1 MKSKINYRK
10 YFILLLIFTVFSL
23 ISYLVY
29 ILSINYIELDGDL
42 NYIDSDEVR
51 VLTLNN
57 IKNQNL
63 FINSGDKFKQKLIE
77 LNPEIEKIEIKVKDS
92 QSIIIKINNKKTCC
106 VVIDSDR
113 NKFLIN
119 LEGKVIKKLSSKS
132 SYPDEIELNQ
142 VVDMNSSFL
151 INSLQKLLDIE
162 NILISKNIEV
172 LETRL
177 DGKNIT
183 FVSKN
188 QKELILDDE
197 VSSKVFVEKLESMLN
212 YLKQNNKD
220 YQKIDFRFGNVIVE

>member
-42 NYIDSDEVR
+42 NYIDTDDVR

-106 VVIDSDR
+106 VIIDSNR

-132 SYPDEIELNQ
+132 SYPDEIGLNQ
-142 VVDMNSSFL
+142 AVDMNSSFL

>member
-106 VVIDSDR
+106 VIIDSNR

-119 LEGKVIKKLSSKS
+119 LEGKVLKKLSSKS

>member
-42 NYIDSDEVR
+42 NYIDTDDVR

-106 VVIDSDR
+106 VIIDSDR

>member
-42 NYIDSDEVR
+42 NYIDTDEVR

-106 VVIDSDR
+106 VIIDSNR

-119 LEGKVIKKLSSKS
+119 LEGKVLKKLSSKS

-162 NILISKNIEV
+162 NILISKNIEI

>member
-29 ILSINYIELDGDL
+29 ILSINYIELEGDL

-106 VVIDSDR
+106 VIIDSNR

-119 LEGKVIKKLSSKS
+119 LEGKVLKKLSSKS

>member
-77 LNPEIEKIEIKVKDS
+77 LNPEIEKIEIKVKDY

-106 VVIDSDR
+106 VIIDSNR

-132 SYPDEIELNQ
+132 SYPDEIGLNQ
-142 VVDMNSSFL
+142 AVDMNSSFL

>member
-92 QSIIIKINNKKTCC
+92 QSIIIKINNPVKY
-106 VVIDSDR
+106 
-113 NKFLIN
+113 LI
-119 LEGKVIKKLSSKS
+119 
-132 SYPDEIELNQ
+132 Y
-142 VVDMNSSFL
+142 
-151 INSLQKLLDIE
+151 
-162 NILISKNIEV
+162 
-172 LETRL
+172 
-177 DGKNIT
+177 
-183 FVSKN
+183 
-188 QKELILDDE
+188 
-197 VSSKVFVEKLESMLN
+197 
-212 YLKQNNKD
+212 
-220 YQKIDFRFGNVIVE
+220 

>member
-106 VVIDSDR
+106 VIIDSDR

>member
-42 NYIDSDEVR
+42 NYIDTDYVR

-106 VVIDSDR
+106 VIIDSDR

>member
-42 NYIDSDEVR
+42 NYIDTDDVR

-106 VVIDSDR
+106 VIIDSNR

-119 LEGKVIKKLSSKS
+119 LEGKVLKKLSSKS

>member
-106 VVIDSDR
+106 VIIDSDR

-132 SYPDEIELNQ
+132 SYPDEIGLNQ
-142 VVDMNSSFL
+142 AVDMNSSFL